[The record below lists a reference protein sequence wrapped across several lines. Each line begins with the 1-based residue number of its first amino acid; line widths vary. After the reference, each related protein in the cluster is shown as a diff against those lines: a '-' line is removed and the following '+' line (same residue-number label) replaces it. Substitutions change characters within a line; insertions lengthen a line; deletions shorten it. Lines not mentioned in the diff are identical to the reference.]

1 MQNGLTLPKEKRQ
14 QLLSIYLSTCV
25 HATTLRNK
33 ELKKNYEK
41 WVPFIWQRH
50 KKKNKIKQ
58 KTAKQSA
65 KIIAHLENGTCRML
79 TPYHQDLDLFLRNH
93 NTVKNIFIYFI
104 KECFRNMKFHFPC
117 LTILILLFFKTVF
130 EIQFSFLHY

>member
-1 MQNGLTLPKEKRQ
+1 MSTL
-14 QLLSIYLSTCV
+14 YLAKTQ
-25 HATTLRNK
+25 
-33 ELKKNYEK
+33 EKKN
-41 WVPFIWQRH
+41 
-50 KKKNKIKQ
+50 NIKQ
-58 KTAKQSA
+58 NTAKQSA
-65 KIIAHLENGTCRML
+65 KIIVHLENGTCRKLM
-79 TPYHQDLDLFLRNH
+79 PYHQDLDLFLRNH